1 MTLFFIIRIIKGIED
16 NYSEMFKRLDA
27 KYGEPRKL
35 DAIVFNIQKLKP
47 VPEGDS
53 RKFINMVDVI
63 ERNWLELQRLGMQ
76 QEMNTTTMVTMI
88 EKLLP
93 RTQQR
98 EWVTKMDNQGNTS
111 KIGDST
117 FQALHIF

>member
-1 MTLFFIIRIIKGIED
+1 
-16 NYSEMFKRLDA
+16 MFKRLDA

-63 ERNWLELQRLGMQ
+63 EQNWLELQRLGMQ
-76 QEMNTTTMVTMI
+76 QEMNITTMVTI
-88 EKLLP
+88 
-93 RTQQR
+93 
-98 EWVTKMDNQGNTS
+98 
-111 KIGDST
+111 
-117 FQALHIF
+117 